1 MSESKPESAPVLNPR
16 VTWEGCS
23 VLLDINDGDRLV
35 FARLSAGSTLK
46 IGNKTC
52 SLQPLIGC
60 PFGSLFQLESGKEKP
75 YLSRFVPPTEDEG
88 GCQLQ
93 EESRDNRAIIDNNQA
108 QSLTGEDIDAMRSQG
123 ATGNE
128 IVEAL
133 IANSATFEKKTQFS
147 QYSLCQEINKMI
159 GSFLS
164 RGLVMVLGYAYPAY
178 ECYKTVEMNKPDV
191 EQLRFWCQYW
201 ILVAVLTVSERI
213 GDAFVSWVPMY
224 SEAKLA
230 FFIYLWYPKTR
241 GTFYVY
247 DSFFRPY
254 VAKHENEID
263 HNLSELRTR
272 AGDMAVLYW
281 QRAASYGQTRFFEIL
296 QYVASQSTTPRPL
309 HPQNSQAQGA
319 RARQPSGVRSRQSSS
334 KAQAAQPEAEEP
346 PSPTSSTSSSQHQR
360 EVAEEV
366 GPSEVAK
373 PTTPSAS
380 ESTSNLPAET
390 EAEAEAEAMQIET
403 VPPSSRRNEGINPPP
418 QETHMEESIRLTRG
432 RLRKNRSAA
441 R

>member
-1 MSESKPESAPVLNPR
+1 
-16 VTWEGCS
+16 
-23 VLLDINDGDRLV
+23 
-35 FARLSAGSTLK
+35 
-46 IGNKTC
+46 
-52 SLQPLIGC
+52 
-60 PFGSLFQLESGKEKP
+60 
-75 YLSRFVPPTEDEG
+75 
-88 GCQLQ
+88 
-93 EESRDNRAIIDNNQA
+93 
-108 QSLTGEDIDAMRSQG
+108 
-123 ATGNE
+123 
-128 IVEAL
+128 
-133 IANSATFEKKTQFS
+133 
-147 QYSLCQEINKMI
+147 MI
-159 GSFLS
+159 GSFLTK
-164 RGLVMVLGYAYPAY
+164 GLVMVFGYAYPAY
-178 ECYKTVEMNKPDV
+178 ECYKTVEMNKPDI

-241 GTFYVY
+241 GTCYVY

-263 HNLSELRTR
+263 RNLLELRTR
-272 AGDMAVLYW
+272 AGDMAVIYW
-281 QRAASYGQTRFFEIL
+281 QRAASYGQTRIFEIL
-296 QYVASQSTTPRPL
+296 QYVASQSTPRPH

-319 RARQPSGVRSRQSSS
+319 RARQPSGVRNRKSSS

-346 PSPTSSTSSSQHQR
+346 PSPTSSTSSTQHQK

-373 PTTPSAS
+373 PATPSASSNSQKSDIAS
-380 ESTSNLPAET
+380 ESTSQTEET
-390 EAEAEAEAMQIET
+390 EAEAMQIET
-403 VPPSSRRNEGINPPP
+403 VPPSPRNEGTNLPPE
-418 QETHMEESIRLTRG
+418 ETLMEESIRLTRG

>member
-1 MSESKPESAPVLNPR
+1 
-16 VTWEGCS
+16 
-23 VLLDINDGDRLV
+23 
-35 FARLSAGSTLK
+35 
-46 IGNKTC
+46 
-52 SLQPLIGC
+52 
-60 PFGSLFQLESGKEKP
+60 
-75 YLSRFVPPTEDEG
+75 
-88 GCQLQ
+88 
-93 EESRDNRAIIDNNQA
+93 
-108 QSLTGEDIDAMRSQG
+108 
-123 ATGNE
+123 
-128 IVEAL
+128 
-133 IANSATFEKKTQFS
+133 
-147 QYSLCQEINKMI
+147 MI
-159 GSFLS
+159 GSFLT

-213 GDAFVSWVPMY
+213 GDAFISWVPMY

-241 GTFYVY
+241 GTFFVY

-263 HNLSELRTR
+263 RNLSELRTR
-272 AGDMAVLYW
+272 AGDIAVLYW

-296 QYVASQSTTPRPL
+296 QYVASQSTTPRPH

-319 RARQPSGVRSRQSSS
+319 RARQLSGVRSRQSSS

-380 ESTSNLPAET
+380 ESTSNLPAAT
-390 EAEAEAEAMQIET
+390 EAEAMQIET
-403 VPPSSRRNEGINPPP
+403 VPPSSTWNEGTNPPL
-418 QETHMEESIRLTRG
+418 QETLMEESIRLTRG